1 MILYKTTNFK
11 NNKVYFSI
19 SSKRINIWFSVQK
32 SVARMKRKK
41 MKLKDGRISKSPFHK
56 ALVKYGEWNFGTEII
71 DRNLSK
77 TDAYKLKEQLI
88 KEYNANNPKYGY
100 NCTTGGESFKHNQ
113 EVIERISKGHSGKIM
128 PESFV
133 RMMKEKVG
141 EKHPCYGYKHSDE
154 AKENMRQGQLNSD
167 YIESEESKKRKSEA
181 MKRHWKNPTEQM
193 LKDGY
198 NRKHQIGSRDIRGK
212 KNPMYGKGMKG
223 KDNPMYGRTGKLH
236 PLYGRK
242 LSKEHLEKLQAGRL
256 KYLADK
262 KAKLLEKKGEVNN
275 DTE

>member
-19 SSKRINIWFSVQK
+19 SSKRINIWFSIQK

-77 TDAYKLKEQLI
+77 TDAYKLKEKYI

-133 RMMKEKVG
+133 RMMKEKTG

-154 AKENMRQGQLNSD
+154 ARDNMRQGHLNSD
-167 YIESEESKKRKSEA
+167 YIESEESKKRKSET
-181 MKRHWKNPTEQM
+181 MKKRWQEPKVIAKM
-193 LKDGY
+193 AK
-198 NRKHQIGSRDIRGK
+198 RKLRDISGK
-212 KNPMYGKGMKG
+212 NNPMYGKGMKG